1 MKARITLLAAMMTI
15 VLSAAAMPFTEA
27 RNKAMFLSDKMAYE
41 LNLTGTQFDAVYEIN
56 LDYMLNLEEEADMQ
70 GFIWKIRNRDLGFV
84 LSDAQYN
91 QYHNSEWLY
100 RPFTMSDEG
109 WTLAVNERYGE
120 GMYLMQEPEVFLSYK
135 GGHCQTDDSFYA
147 DQQFEEPYPPKYLGQ
162 AD

>member
-1 MKARITLLAAMMTI
+1 MMTI
-15 VLSAAAMPFTEA
+15 VLTAAAMPYTDA

-84 LSDAQYN
+84 LSDWQRN
-91 QYHNSEWLY
+91 QYLTSEWFY
-100 RPFTMSDEG
+100 RPFSCDANG
-109 WTLAVNERYGE
+109 WTLAVNNRYNE
-120 GMYLMQEPEVFLSYK
+120 GQNFMQQPDVFLSYK

>member
-1 MKARITLLAAMMTI
+1 
-15 VLSAAAMPFTEA
+15 
-27 RNKAMFLSDKMAYE
+27 
-41 LNLTGTQFDAVYEIN
+41 
-56 LDYMLNLEEEADMQ
+56 MQ